1 MYNIGEILRLRKKHP
16 CGSDQWEVLKAG
28 VDMRLKCLTCER
40 VILIPRV
47 KLEKQVKEVTAPAAG
62 SDSVTEN

>member
-1 MYNIGEILRLRKKHP
+1 
-16 CGSDQWEVLKAG
+16 

-47 KLEKQVKEVTAPAAG
+47 KLEKQVKEVTSQAA
-62 SDSVTEN
+62 D